1 MESAQQY
8 RKRAAHLRQL
18 SSIESDVML
27 RQQLNLVA
35 LGYDDFAEQLEER
48 KERCCADFGRRWLIV
63 PLTT

>member
-8 RKRAAHLRQL
+8 RRRAAHLRQL
-18 SSIESDVML
+18 SSIESDVTL

-48 KERCCADFGRRWLIV
+48 EMRNAMPTSGGDDSSSR
-63 PLTT
+63 